1 MEKSHMT
8 VTRFARSLS
17 ASALLGAAALA
28 SFATLPAAYAAD
40 PPAAAPVAAAAM
52 TDDAIAPYLDE
63 GTFLVV
69 RLDTDKVDKEALG
82 KYMEEA
88 INAMFQKLPI
98 PANQRGAVQG
108 QVMAQVEVA
117 KTWLT
122 SMAEAGGKRVYV
134 LMDSTD
140 LSNGNTDPIV
150 VVPFGE
156 GGDADKIK
164 QLFPAVGGDTVAESL
179 EHAVVFSRKA
189 EVDRVKTHAADNAGK
204 AKLNPQLVKAFASAG
219 DVPLR
224 VAYSPSEASRKWL
237 EDNYPQLPEEIG
249 GGETSLLSRGVKY
262 AFAGVSQKPKT
273 QAKITLKCED
283 AEKAKGV
290 MGTIEKAM
298 AKLKDQ
304 IPAGDGK
311 EAAEK
316 QLDAMKPKVAGD
328 TITTSIDPLAVQMA
342 MMGIRMEREVDA
354 DTDGKTVTKKADEKK
369 KDDGGL

>member
-1 MEKSHMT
+1 
-8 VTRFARSLS
+8 
-17 ASALLGAAALA
+17 
-28 SFATLPAAYAAD
+28 
-40 PPAAAPVAAAAM
+40 M
-52 TDDAIAPYLDE
+52 TDDAVAPYIDE

-69 RLDTDKVDKEALG
+69 RLDTEKVDKEALG
-82 KYMEEA
+82 TYMEEA

-98 PANQRGAVQG
+98 PPNQRGAVQG

-140 LSNGNTDPIV
+140 LANGNDDPIV
-150 VVPFGE
+150 IVPFGE
-156 GGDADKIK
+156 GGDAEKIK
-164 QLFPAVGGDTVAESL
+164 ALFPAVGGNTSAEAL
-179 EHAVVFSRKA
+179 EHAVVFSRKP
-189 EVDRVKTHAADNAGK
+189 EVERVKTHAADNAGK

-224 VAYSPSEASRKWL
+224 VAYSPSEASRKWM
-237 EDNYPQLPEEIG
+237 EENFPNLPEEIG
-249 GGETSLLSRGVKY
+249 GGETSVLSRGVKY
-262 AFAGVSQKPKT
+262 AFASVSQKPKT

-298 AKLKDQ
+298 AKLKEQ

-311 EAAEK
+311 EFAEK
-316 QLDAMKPKVAGD
+316 QLDGMKPKLAGD

-342 MMGIRMEREVDA
+342 MMGIRATAEVEETDA
-354 DTDGKTVTKKADEKK
+354 DGKVVRKKAGETK